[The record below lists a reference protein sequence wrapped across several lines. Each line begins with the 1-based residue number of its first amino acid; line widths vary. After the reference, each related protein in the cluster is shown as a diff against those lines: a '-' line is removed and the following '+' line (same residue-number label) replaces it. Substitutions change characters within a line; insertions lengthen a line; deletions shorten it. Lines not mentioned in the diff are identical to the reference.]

1 MQEEGEK
8 FILQAG
14 NNGVPFPHD
23 IDVKKSGTFGLEMI
37 RILTNQLNGKM
48 EFNGSNGAHFK
59 FEFRESNIKER
70 K

>member
-1 MQEEGEK
+1 MYT
-8 FILQAG
+8 G

-23 IDVKKSGTFGLEMI
+23 IEIKKSGTFGLEMI
-37 RILTNQLNGKM
+37 RILTDQLNGKM

-59 FEFRESNIKER
+59 FEFKESNKKES

>member
-1 MQEEGEK
+1 M
-8 FILQAG
+8 QAG

-23 IDVKKSGTFGLEMI
+23 IDVKKSGTFRLEVI

-48 EFNGSNGAHFK
+48 EFNGLNGAHFK
-59 FEFRESNIKER
+59 FEFKESNKKES